1 METEII
7 QTKIGLLQIMSQKGY
22 IYNVKFIDKQPI
34 TNNNKTLID
43 DVNNYFNGLSTKFSS
58 KYIINGTPF
67 QKLVWAEIEKI
78 SYGQTKSYGEIAK
91 AIGQPTSYRAVANAC
106 GQNNLA
112 LLIPCHRVVGK
123 NDIGGY
129 HWGVNNKKWLIDF
142 EKGNIKNL
150 NK

>member
-58 KYIINGTPF
+58 KYIIG
-67 QKLVWAEIEKI
+67 I
-78 SYGQTKSYGEIAK
+78 
-91 AIGQPTSYRAVANAC
+91 
-106 GQNNLA
+106 
-112 LLIPCHRVVGK
+112 
-123 NDIGGY
+123 
-129 HWGVNNKKWLIDF
+129 
-142 EKGNIKNL
+142 
-150 NK
+150 